1 MRHILEQHVRPVMT
15 ALAAIEY
22 HRPACSEHNIAADV

>member
-15 ALAAIEY
+15 ALTAIN
-22 HRPACSEHNIAADV
+22 HRRPACSEHNTAADV